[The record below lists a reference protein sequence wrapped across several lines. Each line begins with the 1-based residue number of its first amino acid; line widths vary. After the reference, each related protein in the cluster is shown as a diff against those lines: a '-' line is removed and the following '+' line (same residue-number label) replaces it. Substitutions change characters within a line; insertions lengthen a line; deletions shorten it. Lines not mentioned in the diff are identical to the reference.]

1 MKFPEWN
8 QFLHDF
14 PAANGVEKL
23 EDFCA
28 QMEGLTLFQT
38 IDAAFAATTPHP
50 VPFSILP
57 VGEYKGALI
66 GVDLSIAAVQADTLS
81 LLEFKENG
89 FWAFLSTPGDESSWE
104 EKVGFEAIAEL
115 ARQAESAGEW
125 STEASHLSQAMRRP
139 LYTAKDAAS
148 IQHLTQ
154 RILDL
159 EEAHGAEAH
168 VLRLAKAGLDAEA
181 WRLVGAERAIAAKTR
196 DGLVCLSA
204 AHFLG
209 AQLDRI
215 QLPVSQIYSR
225 AAWRWGNH
233 TLKFHK
239 RCEKAR

>member
-14 PAANGVEKL
+14 PAANGVAEH
-23 EDFCA
+23 EEFCE

-38 IDAAFAATTPHP
+38 IDAAFAATTPHS

-57 VGEYKGALI
+57 VGECQGNLV
-66 GVDLSIAAVQADTLS
+66 GVDLSVAAVQAETLS
-81 LLEFKENG
+81 LLQLKENG
-89 FWAFLSTPGDESSWE
+89 FWSFLRIPGTHVSWE
-104 EKVGFEAIAEL
+104 DKVGFEALAEL
-115 ARQAESAGEW
+115 ARQAESVGEW

-139 LYTAKDAAS
+139 LYTAKDSAS
-148 IQHLTQ
+148 IQHLIQ

-168 VLRLAKAGLDAEA
+168 VLRLAKAGLDSEA

-209 AQLDRI
+209 SRLDRI

-225 AAWRWGNH
+225 AAWRWGNQS
-233 TLKFHK
+233 LKFHK